1 LDGTGRATLA
11 SPATLPGGQVV
22 EGQFIGPWPWHAY
35 VLPRTQTKSALSEQ
49 LRPRRVPQS
58 TKSQLQVLC

>member
-1 LDGTGRATLA
+1 MTPLGQMQLPRGTREECPYILA
-11 SPATLPGGQVV
+11 PFRVSFCL
-22 EGQFIGPWPWHAY
+22 AY